1 MAQKTS
7 NNSFT
12 LTVDG
17 NLFAVGFAIGLI
29 LGKLVLRSTSLAVAF
44 GTGLGLAVGTS
55 ADLQDRR

>member
-1 MAQKTS
+1 MARKTS
-7 NNSFT
+7 TNSFT
-12 LTVDG
+12 LTVDS

-55 ADLQDRR
+55 ASMDPQR

>member
-1 MAQKTS
+1 MARNTDS
-7 NNSFT
+7 GTFT
-12 LTVDG
+12 LTVDS
-17 NLFAVGFAIGLI
+17 NLFLVGFAIGLI

>member
-1 MAQKTS
+1 MAQKTAS
-7 NNSFT
+7 NSFT
-12 LTVDG
+12 LTVDS

-55 ADLQDRR
+55 ADLQPKR